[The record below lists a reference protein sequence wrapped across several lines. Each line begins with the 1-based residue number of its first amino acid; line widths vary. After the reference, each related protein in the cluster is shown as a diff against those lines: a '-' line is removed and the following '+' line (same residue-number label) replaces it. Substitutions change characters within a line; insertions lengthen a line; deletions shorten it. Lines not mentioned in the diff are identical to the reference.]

1 MQAIVFDKSA
11 LPTEVLQLR
20 EVDRPHPAAG
30 EVLVKMLSAPINPGD
45 FLFIQSLYPDPK
57 KPSLPGQIAGNSG
70 SGVVVEKGPGARLA
84 IGTLVDIYNYN
95 TWAEYAAV
103 PEEWVIPLPGDYPR
117 GKAGQLMTLIT
128 GWDLVEA
135 SGARSGD
142 WMVITAGNSSNAVM
156 ATQMA
161 ARKGI
166 RVISIVRK
174 MPAGLDLHALGA
186 EAVIDLSVA
195 GDAVGSR
202 IMEITGGK
210 GAGAVIEAVGGP
222 LLTELVHSA
231 GFGAKVI
238 MYGGL
243 SEQRFHLHNGDV
255 YLKGLTI
262 ESYIYRYFF
271 RPPAPE
277 DQETIR
283 HIIDLSSDLSFIM
296 PVSGRYGLD
305 EYKTAVHN
313 SFYSTPGS
321 TAGKTLFSMG

>member
-1 MQAIVFDKSA
+1 MKAIVFDKSA

-20 EVDRPHPAAG
+20 EVERPRPAAG
-30 EVLVKMLSAPINPGD
+30 EVLVRMLSAPINPGD

-70 SGVVVEKGPGARLA
+70 SGVVVEKGPGASLA
-84 IGTLVDIYNYN
+84 IGTLVDIYYYN

-103 PEEWVIPLPGDYPR
+103 PEEWLIPLPGDYPR
-117 GKAGQLMTLIT
+117 EKAGQLMTLIT

-135 SGARSGD
+135 SKARPGD
-142 WMVITAGNSSNAVM
+142 WMAITAGNSSNAVM

-174 MPAGLDLHALGA
+174 MPAGLDLRVLGA
-186 EAVIDLSVA
+186 EAVIDLSVT

-202 IMEITGGK
+202 IREITGGK
-210 GAGAVIEAVGGP
+210 GVNAVIEAVGGP
-222 LLTELVHSA
+222 VLTELVHSA
-231 GFGAKVI
+231 GLYAKVI

-243 SEQRFHLHNGDV
+243 SEQRFHLHNNDF
-255 YLKGLTI
+255 YLKGLTMD
-262 ESYIYRYFF
+262 SYIYRYFF
-271 RPPAPE
+271 RPPVPE
-277 DQETIR
+277 ERETIQQ
-283 HIIDLSSDLSFIM
+283 IIDLSSDPSFII

-305 EYKTAVHN
+305 EYRTAVHN
-313 SFYSTPGS
+313 SFYSTPGGTS
-321 TAGKTLFSMG
+321 GKTFFTIG